1 MPKLVKAACRTKTCA
16 RGDRGKA
23 DLQTRIE
30 TMTNT
35 AARTRLLE
43 LIKELAVVHGKVILS
58 SGKEADYYIDLRRVT
73 LHHEAA
79 PLVGSVM
86 LGMLD
91 EAGIEFTNAGGLTM
105 GADPVGTALMHAA
118 GHIGRPIDAFVVR
131 KAQKSYGMGRQVEGP
146 SVKGRNV
153 VVLEDTS
160 TTGGSALAAVEGVRK
175 AGGNVVAVA
184 VIVDRDTGSKERI
197 EAEAQVPYL
206 YAFGKGDL
214 GL

>member
-1 MPKLVKAACRTKTCA
+1 
-16 RGDRGKA
+16 
-23 DLQTRIE
+23 
-30 TMTNT
+30 MTNT

-58 SGKEADYYIDLRRVT
+58 SGKEADYYIDLRRIT

-86 LGMLD
+86 LEMLD

-118 GHIGRPIDAFVVR
+118 GHAGRSIDAFVVR

-146 SVKGRNV
+146 SVEGRNV

-160 TTGGSALAAVEGVRK
+160 TTGGSALTAVEGVRK

-197 EAEAQVPYL
+197 EAEAGVPYL
-206 YAFGKGDL
+206 YAFGKDEL

>member
-1 MPKLVKAACRTKTCA
+1 
-16 RGDRGKA
+16 
-23 DLQTRIE
+23 
-30 TMTNT
+30 MTNT
-35 AARTRLLE
+35 AARARLLE
-43 LIKELAVVHGKVILS
+43 LVKELAVVHGKVILS
-58 SGKEADYYIDLRRVT
+58 SGKEADYYIDLRRIT

-86 LGMLD
+86 LEMLD

-118 GHIGRPIDAFVVR
+118 GHAGRPIDAFVVR

-146 SVKGRNV
+146 SVEGRNV

-160 TTGGSALAAVEGVRK
+160 TTGGSALTAVEGVRK

-197 EAEAQVPYL
+197 EAEAGVPYL
-206 YAFGKGDL
+206 YAFGKEEL

>member
-1 MPKLVKAACRTKTCA
+1 
-16 RGDRGKA
+16 
-23 DLQTRIE
+23 
-30 TMTNT
+30 MTNT

-43 LIKELAVVHGKVILS
+43 LVKELAVVHGKVILS
-58 SGKEADYYIDLRRVT
+58 SGKEADYYIDLRRIT

-79 PLVGSVM
+79 PLVGAVM
-86 LGMLD
+86 LDMLD
-91 EAGIEFTNAGGLTM
+91 KAGIEFTNAGGLTM

-118 GHIGRPIDAFVVR
+118 GQSGRAIDAFVVR

-146 SVKGRNV
+146 SVEGRNV

-160 TTGGSALAAVEGVRK
+160 TTGGSALTAVEGVRK

-197 EAEAQVPYL
+197 EAEAGVPYL
-206 YAFGKGDL
+206 YIYGKEEL

>member
-1 MPKLVKAACRTKTCA
+1 
-16 RGDRGKA
+16 
-23 DLQTRIE
+23 
-30 TMTNT
+30 MTNT
-35 AARTRLLE
+35 AARARLLE
-43 LIKELAVVHGKVILS
+43 LVKELAVVHGKVILS
-58 SGKEADYYIDLRRVT
+58 SGKEADYYIDLRRIT

-79 PLVGSVM
+79 PLVGAIM
-86 LGMLD
+86 LEMLD

-118 GHIGRPIDAFVVR
+118 GQAGRAIDAFVVR

-146 SVKGRNV
+146 EVSGRNV

-160 TTGGSALAAVEGVRK
+160 TTGGSALTAVEGVRK

-197 EAEAQVPYL
+197 EAEAGVPYL
-206 YAFGKGDL
+206 YVFGKEEL

>member
-1 MPKLVKAACRTKTCA
+1 
-16 RGDRGKA
+16 
-23 DLQTRIE
+23 
-30 TMTNT
+30 MTNT
-35 AARTRLLE
+35 AARARLLE

-58 SGKEADYYIDLRRVT
+58 SGKEADYYIDLRRIT

-86 LGMLD
+86 LEMLD
-91 EAGIEFTNAGGLTM
+91 KAGIEFTNAGGLTM
-105 GADPVGTALMHAA
+105 GADPVGTALMHSA
-118 GHIGRPIDAFVVR
+118 GTAGRSIDAFVVR

-146 SVKGRNV
+146 SVEGRNV

-160 TTGGSALAAVEGVRK
+160 TTGGSALTAVEGVRK

-197 EAEAQVPYL
+197 EAEAGVPYL
-206 YAFGKGDL
+206 YAFGKDEL